1 MRRLASIVFMYILIG
16 SLGQVLAAGSYTWQ
30 GTLQAGQTLYISD
43 NYLNASITVL
53 NRPIALIEVNTI
65 PYFLANGT
73 VIIGQMN
80 VTVVPLNE
88 SAMEV
93 IIQSDKPFSATFWP
107 VVVTRTVVVN
117 QTNETMIRE
126 LQALVN
132 QLNATLQEK
141 EALVQNL
148 TFQIEGL
155 QELIK
160 TLEGRAAELEANNSI
175 LLEDLENLTATLNS
189 KEVLISQLNATIR
202 EKDLLIANLTGA
214 LNESKALIEQLNATL
229 HEKNLMIEN
238 MTARI
243 SELEG
248 ENNKLKSQITTL
260 ENRLKTSNLT
270 ALQARLLNLTK
281 ENRELKAELANL
293 TSRYNQLKAKAD
305 FLEQQNEEYRQIIQQ
320 VMEGESQ
327 QEEQSYI
334 EKAKKERLIGSVL
347 WKSLIGSVIVVG
359 LIGYGL
365 YKKKRSWELGG
376 L

>member
-1 MRRLASIVFMYILIG
+1 MVRRLASIVFIYILIG

-30 GTLQAGQTLYISD
+30 GTLEAGQVLYISD

-73 VIIGQMN
+73 VIIGQMEL
-80 VTVVPLNE
+80 TVKPLNE
-88 SAMEV
+88 TAMEV
-93 IIQSDKPFSATFWP
+93 TIQSDKPFSATFWP

-117 QTNETMIRE
+117 QTNETMIRD

-141 EALVQNL
+141 EALIQNLTLELAEKEKEVQNL
-148 TFQIEGL
+148 SSQIEIL
-155 QELIK
+155 REQI
-160 TLEGRAAELEANNSI
+160 TALEQQNAELKTNNS
-175 LLEDLENLTATLNS
+175 LLAENNTLLLAKVENLTEELNTS
-189 KEVLISQLNATIR
+189 R
-202 EKDLLIANLTGA
+202 
-214 LNESKALIEQLNATL
+214 ALILQLNATL
-229 HEKNLMIEN
+229 HEKNLIIEN
-238 MTARI
+238 LTAQIQELNEENGKLKRQV
-243 SELEG
+243 SELET
-248 ENNKLKSQITTL
+248 K
-260 ENRLKTSNLT
+260 LKTSNLT

-365 YKKKRSWELGG
+365 YRIKRRHEFAG